1 MLDNLENKM
10 KGTCVEGTIPK
21 LFEGKMIS
29 FIRCKNVDYTSSR
42 TESFYDIQLNIK
54 GQKNIYESFQTY
66 IKTENLDG
74 ENKYDAGPNYGLQ
87 DAEKGILFASFPPV
101 LHLHLMRF
109 HYDPITDSSVKFN
122 DRFEFPET
130 LDLSEFIKQND
141 DDNEAMEVDNA
152 EAQAA
157 AANNKD
163 DAKTKDCQY
172 VLHAVLVH
180 SGDNHGGHYV
190 VFINPLG
197 NGQWCKFD
205 DDVVS
210 RCTVEEAVQNNFG
223 GAEGEDLAARQS
235 TNAYML
241 VYIRKSSCLK
251 DIVCPVT
258 EDDIPLELSERLNA
272 EKQLEIVKRKEKTE
286 SHLYMT
292 IRILFEDSFYGHQ
305 SNDLYEVDKVSY
317 QEVRVKKQDSLKDVI
332 KLLSKQIGQPEKR
345 MRMWPLNHRT
355 NQTLRPTLIDVNN
368 DINKP
373 IFEVSESTNMW
384 TVFLELASPEVP
396 GPLPPFDKDQD
407 VMLFFKYYD
416 PSKEKIY
423 YMDHMYLGIT
433 TKLSSIVPELV
444 KRASLPAGT
453 PLLIFEEIKPNM
465 LEKVEDLDKPLE
477 HVLEELMDGD
487 ILVFQK
493 ENLDGNYR

>member
-1 MLDNLENKM
+1 
-10 KGTCVEGTIPK
+10 
-21 LFEGKMIS
+21 
-29 FIRCKNVDYTSSR
+29 
-42 TESFYDIQLNIK
+42 
-54 GQKNIYESFQTY
+54 
-66 IKTENLDG
+66 
-74 ENKYDAGPNYGLQ
+74 
-87 DAEKGILFASFPPV
+87 
-101 LHLHLMRF
+101 MRF

-157 AANNKD
+157 DANNKD

-332 KLLSKQIGQPEKR
+332 KLLAKQIGQPEKR
-345 MRMWPLNHRT
+345 MRMWPMNHRT
-355 NQTLRPTLIDVNN
+355 KQT
-368 DINKP
+368 K
-373 IFEVSESTNMW
+373 
-384 TVFLELASPEVP
+384 
-396 GPLPPFDKDQD
+396 
-407 VMLFFKYYD
+407 
-416 PSKEKIY
+416 
-423 YMDHMYLGIT
+423 H
-433 TKLSSIVPELV
+433 
-444 KRASLPAGT
+444 
-453 PLLIFEEIKPNM
+453 
-465 LEKVEDLDKPLE
+465 
-477 HVLEELMDGD
+477 
-487 ILVFQK
+487 
-493 ENLDGNYR
+493 